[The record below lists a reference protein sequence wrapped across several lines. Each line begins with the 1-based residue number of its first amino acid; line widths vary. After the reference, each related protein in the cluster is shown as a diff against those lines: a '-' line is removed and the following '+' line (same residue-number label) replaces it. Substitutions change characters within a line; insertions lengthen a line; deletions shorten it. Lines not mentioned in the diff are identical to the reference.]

1 MQVHVQVVPKNLV
14 PEIIIAI
21 EMDSVDFAAESE
33 FFVKIPPTRRTHLPS
48 HTVKVREDVRVWS
61 VEF

>member
-1 MQVHVQVVPKNLV
+1 MQVHVQVVTKNLV
-14 PEIIIAI
+14 PEIINYK
-21 EMDSVDFAAESE
+21 MDLVDFAAESG